1 MSGFIGG
8 RSVSVSP
15 SRPNQPPL
23 HIGINAHLLSD
34 EAGYRRAGIH
44 QYIYQ
49 VLSHL
54 PPDDNLRYTLYT
66 RRAAEWA
73 GHPAL
78 RPVGTRLPTANRLAR
93 IAWEQ
98 AVWPVLARRDRL
110 SLLHS
115 MAFALPRLAPCPAVV
130 TIYDLSFVEI
140 PDSFPAA
147 QRRYLMAETAHACRR
162 AARLITISE
171 SGRRDLHRVYG
182 APLERID
189 VVRPGAGAAYRPLPA
204 ADIAAFRRQ
213 QGLPDTFLLHVG
225 TLQPRKNIPL
235 LLEALARLNR
245 PDVALVLVGGKG
257 WAYDAIFE
265 RVAALGLTDRV
276 RFAGYVADETLPLW
290 YNAAAA
296 LVMPSLYEGFGLPV
310 VEALAC
316 GTPVVAAGAS
326 SLPEAGGDVAL
337 YHDPRNPDD
346 LAARL
351 AQALDDPAIAAR
363 ARAAGPAHAARFS
376 WAAAGQE
383 TAAVYRRA
391 AESPPRSAR

>member
-1 MSGFIGG
+1 M
-8 RSVSVSP
+8 SVSP
-15 SRPNQPPL
+15 SRQNHPQL

-49 VLSHL
+49 VLCHL
-54 PPDDNLRYTLYT
+54 PPEDDLRYTLYT
-66 RRAAEWA
+66 RRTAEWA

-78 RPVGTRLPTANRLAR
+78 RAVGTRLPTGNRLAR

-98 AVWPVLARRDRL
+98 TVWPVQARRDRL
-110 SLLHS
+110 TLLHS

-130 TIYDLSFVEI
+130 TIYDLSFIET

-147 QRRYLMAETAHACRR
+147 QRRYLMAETAHACRH
-162 AARLITISE
+162 AARLIAISE

-189 VVRPGAGAAYRPLPA
+189 VVRPGVGQAYRPRPA
-204 ADIAAFRRQ
+204 AEVAAFRRQ
-213 QGLPDTFLLHVG
+213 QGLPETFLLHVG
-225 TLQPRKNIPL
+225 TLQPRKNIPI

-245 PDVALVLVGGKG
+245 PDVPLVLAGGKG
-257 WAYDAIFE
+257 WSYDAIFE
-265 RVAALGLTDRV
+265 RVAALGLSNRV
-276 RFAGYVADETLPLW
+276 RFAGYVADEALPLW

-337 YHDPRNPDD
+337 YHDPRDPDE
-346 LAARL
+346 LAAQL
-351 AQALDDPAIAAR
+351 AQTLDDPAIAAR
-363 ARAAGPAHAARFS
+363 ARAAGPAHAARLS
-376 WAAAGQE
+376 WAAAGRE

-391 AESPPRSAR
+391 AQPTPRRAQ

>member
-15 SRPNQPPL
+15 SRPIQPPL

-54 PPDDNLRYTLYT
+54 PPDDDLRYTLYT

-73 GHPAL
+73 EHPTL

-130 TIYDLSFVEI
+130 TIYDLSFIEI

-189 VVRPGAGAAYRPLPA
+189 VVL
-204 ADIAAFRRQ
+204 
-213 QGLPDTFLLHVG
+213 
-225 TLQPRKNIPL
+225 
-235 LLEALARLNR
+235 
-245 PDVALVLVGGKG
+245 
-257 WAYDAIFE
+257 
-265 RVAALGLTDRV
+265 
-276 RFAGYVADETLPLW
+276 
-290 YNAAAA
+290 
-296 LVMPSLYEGFGLPV
+296 SLI
-310 VEALAC
+310 
-316 GTPVVAAGAS
+316 
-326 SLPEAGGDVAL
+326 
-337 YHDPRNPDD
+337 H
-346 LAARL
+346 
-351 AQALDDPAIAAR
+351 I
-363 ARAAGPAHAARFS
+363 
-376 WAAAGQE
+376 
-383 TAAVYRRA
+383 
-391 AESPPRSAR
+391 